1 MSQKVLKTIR
11 ILLLGAP
18 GSGKGTQ
25 TSRLLKD
32 FTQISAISSGDLL
45 RQNIK
50 DKTPLGTYQHTH
62 ILATLHPSFTFQKK
76 KKKPA

>member
-1 MSQKVLKTIR
+1 MSPKRLKNIR

-32 FTQISAISSGDLL
+32 FRQVSAISSGDLL

-50 DKTPLGTYQHTH
+50 DKTPLGTYQHTRT
-62 ILATLHPSFTFQKK
+62 IATLH
-76 KKKPA
+76 